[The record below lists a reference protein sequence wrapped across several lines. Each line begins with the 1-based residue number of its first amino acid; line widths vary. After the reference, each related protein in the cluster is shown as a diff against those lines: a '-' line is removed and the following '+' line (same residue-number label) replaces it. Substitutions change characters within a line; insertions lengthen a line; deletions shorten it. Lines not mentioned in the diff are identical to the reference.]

1 VAAVILYPAID
12 LKDGQCVRVV
22 HGDFAT
28 ATVFND
34 SPADQARTW
43 AAAGF
48 EWLHVV
54 DLNGSAE
61 GRAVNGAAV
70 EAILQTVSIPV
81 QLGGGVRSLAN
92 IEAWIE
98 AGVSRVIL
106 GTAAVRDPE
115 LVKTAARAWPEQ
127 IAVSVDVRKGQVA
140 VQGWLEDSG
149 LDALTVARRFED
161 AGVSA
166 LIVTDID
173 RDGALTGFNTEVFG
187 AMADA
192 VHIPVI
198 AAGGIMDGRG
208 IAAALMLGAAGA
220 QMGTA
225 FLSCPESGIPAAW
238 REALFTA
245 RDDQTRVSRIY
256 SGRHARGIVN
266 EFMRKLTPVANEIPP
281 YPIHNALT
289 GPIRQAA
296 GKANRPEY
304 LSLWAGQAASMS
316 RGLPAVELFNA
327 LVDETRATLRL
338 ACGAADTPA

>member
-1 VAAVILYPAID
+1 MILYPAID

-34 SPADQARTW
+34 DPAAQARTW
-43 AAAGF
+43 AKAGF
-48 EWLHVV
+48 EWLHVI

-70 EAILQTVSIPV
+70 EAILHAVSIPV

-92 IEAWIE
+92 IESWIE

-115 LVKTAARAWPEQ
+115 MVKAAARQWPEQ
-127 IAVSVDVRKGQVA
+127 VAVSVDVRKGKVA

-161 AGVSA
+161 VGVSA

-173 RDGALTGFNTEVFG
+173 RDGALLGFNVEVFG
-187 AMADA
+187 AIADA

-198 AAGGIMDGRG
+198 AAGGLATVEDIRKLKARKGAPISGAVLGRALYAG
-208 IAAALMLGAAGA
+208 AIQPDEALAAA
-220 QMGTA
+220 
-225 FLSCPESGIPAAW
+225 
-238 REALFTA
+238 
-245 RDDQTRVSRIY
+245 
-256 SGRHARGIVN
+256 
-266 EFMRKLTPVANEIPP
+266 
-281 YPIHNALT
+281 
-289 GPIRQAA
+289 
-296 GKANRPEY
+296 
-304 LSLWAGQAASMS
+304 
-316 RGLPAVELFNA
+316 
-327 LVDETRATLRL
+327 
-338 ACGAADTPA
+338 